1 MKEIISVQPLEN
13 YHLLLEFDNGEKRKA
28 DISNLLEKPVFSF
41 LKNINLFKS
50 VYIEYGAVTWK
61 NPDGNEVDICPDK
74 LYMDSK
80 EIGNEK

>member
-28 DISNLLEKPVFSF
+28 DISGLLEKPVFSF
-41 LKNINLFKS
+41 LKNIDRFRA

-74 LYMDSK
+74 LYMESK
-80 EIGNEK
+80 EL